1 MRMKQIRKWG
11 MHVRKRR
18 KLPNLNLGSPHLE
31 VPRSYSLFLLWCQKQ
46 RRACCSAKEQQPV
59 VQTTCCKNT
68 IAMHSTFC
76 MIMLILICK
85 NPIKHLSV
93 FFCWQRPH
101 KCVVFL
107 DVWKVSV
114 VKRRKFFSW
123 EEQMSVSVSCIWMEA
138 SGGTAHFCCG
148 ERVMWA
154 HVAAISL
161 FLSVLV
167 LLPYLFVSCSFCET
181 SSGLLGICGST
192 NEWLWRTK
200 TSHSSF
206 LPLLF
211 IPLVHS
217 NEGWWKWLC
226 VLCSTAW
233 PVELQKGMDVKT
245 GQQWGGN
252 VSFFFLL
259 SQTSKTVCVI
269 ITSVCCQCWWFY
281 GVKHTMC
288 PFSLNE
294 MLEWTNF
301 PLLSSHD
308 V

>member
-31 VPRSYSLFLLWCQKQ
+31 VPRLYSLFLLWCQKQ

-123 EEQMSVSVSCIWMEA
+123 EEQMSVSVGFLYMDGSQRRHGSFLLRRTCDVSA
-138 SGGTAHFCCG
+138 CCRYKLVSFC
-148 ERVMWA
+148 
-154 HVAAISL
+154 
-161 FLSVLV
+161 LSFT
-167 LLPYLFVSCSFCET
+167 PLFVCFLLLLWNQLGLVGDLWLNKWMALTYKDITQFLPATFVHPSCSFK
-181 SSGLLGICGST
+181 
-192 NEWLWRTK
+192 WRMMKVTLRPVL
-200 TSHSSF
+200 HS
-206 LPLLF
+206 LTC
-211 IPLVHS
+211 
-217 NEGWWKWLC
+217 W
-226 VLCSTAW
+226 
-233 PVELQKGMDVKT
+233 
-245 GQQWGGN
+245 
-252 VSFFFLL
+252 
-259 SQTSKTVCVI
+259 TSKRDGCQNWTTV
-269 ITSVCCQCWWFY
+269 
-281 GVKHTMC
+281 GR
-288 PFSLNE
+288 
-294 MLEWTNF
+294 
-301 PLLSSHD
+301 
-308 V
+308 